1 MIVKHRTNFISSSFK
16 TAKYLFIVVV
26 AMHHMSC
33 VSNKKMLYFQE
44 SDQVKLEETLAN
56 FEPNIQPGDFLTI
69 NVSANNPEM
78 AQTFNLY
85 EANIDNALPRMLPY
99 LVDSEGHIKFP
110 VLGKIK
116 VGGFTTQ
123 EISDGITASLA
134 TYLVSPIVNV
144 RLTNFKI
151 SVMGE
156 VKSPGTFMVPNERI
170 TIVEALA
177 LAGDLTIQAKRKPIM
192 LIREQNGKREFF
204 TVDLTDK
211 KLFNAPYYYLVQN
224 DVIYV
229 QPNKTKVN
237 SSSVGSGTG
246 ILISSVSIL
255 ISLIAIFT
263 R

>member
-1 MIVKHRTNFISSSFK
+1 MTIKISKSLLILSA
-16 TAKYLFIVVV
+16 TL
-26 AMHHMSC
+26 MLTGC

-44 SDQVKLEETLAN
+44 TDQVKLEDSLVN
-56 FEPNIQPGDFLTI
+56 FEPAIQPGDLITI

-78 AQTFNLY
+78 AQTFNLF
-85 EANIDNALPRMLPY
+85 EANMGGALPRMLPY
-99 LVDSEGHIKFP
+99 LVDSEGSINFP

-123 EISDGITASLA
+123 EISNRITEALTS
-134 TYLVSPIVNV
+134 YLVTPIVNV

-156 VKSPGTFMVPNERI
+156 VKAPGAYTVPNERI

-177 LAGDLTIQAKRKPIM
+177 LAGDLTIQAKRETIM
-192 LIREQNGKREFF
+192 LIREKNGKRAFF

-211 KLFNAPYYYLVQN
+211 KLFNSPYYYLVQN

-229 QPNKTKVN
+229 QPNKAKVN

-246 ILISSVSIL
+246 ILISTVSIL
-255 ISLIAIFT
+255 ISLIAILT